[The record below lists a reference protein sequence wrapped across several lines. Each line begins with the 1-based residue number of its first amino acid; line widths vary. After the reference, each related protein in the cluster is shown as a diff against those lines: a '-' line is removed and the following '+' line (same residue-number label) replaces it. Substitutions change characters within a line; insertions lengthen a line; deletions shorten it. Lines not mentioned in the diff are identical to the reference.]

1 MEACGTAWR
10 WEWTHPLT
18 DAGQLLVLPTAGL
31 WCQPGLLLG
40 PQPLRGARQSQGEPW
55 HLLQAPRLRAA
66 APAATSYVLDGAH
79 RGLRRQVVTTAPHT
93 GAPRAP
99 APTQRL
105 QPGLQD
111 LVMLTAPQ
119 GPARLN
125 IQATVTLSGHNVNAT
140 LPARASCCSTR
151 FPFLVHFPH
160 LQSLPPHI
168 LPIVLLHF
176 PSLEQTLPESRLYHF
191 CSLLLPW
198 QPELAAV
205 QKTG

>member
-1 MEACGTAWR
+1 MPDRARGSPGTFSRHLASGLQHLQPHPMSWME
-10 WEWTHPLT
+10 
-18 DAGQLLVLPTAGL
+18 PT
-31 WCQPGLLLG
+31 QRT
-40 PQPLRGARQSQGEPW
+40 PQ
-55 HLLQAPRLRAA
+55 
-66 APAATSYVLDGAH
+66 
-79 RGLRRQVVTTAPHT
+79 QVVTTAPHT

-140 LPARASCCSTR
+140 LPARASCCSTP

-160 LQSLPPHI
+160 LQSLPPDI
-168 LPIVLLHF
+168 LPKVLLHF